1 MRQDLRER
9 ALFFRS
15 FLAHPRQVGA
25 VLPTS
30 RRTVRDMLGLADLA
44 RANLV
49 VELGPGTGVY
59 TAAILDRLREHAQV
73 VALEIDPA
81 LASSLAGRL
90 IDPRLR
96 VVHDSAENLEAYLE
110 GRRADVVVS
119 ALPFT
124 SLPPGLRR
132 TILERA
138 AQALAPSGVMLIIQY
153 SPMLTRELHRVFG
166 GVRRRL
172 SLLNVP
178 PAFLF
183 ACERPLVPGLRDAT
197 ATR

>member
-1 MRQDLRER
+1 MRHQLRER

-15 FLAHPRQVGA
+15 FLAHPRRIGA

-30 RRTVRDMLGLADLA
+30 QRAVRDMLELADLG
-44 RANLV
+44 RAEVV

-59 TAAILDRLREHAQV
+59 TAAILARLREDARLL
-73 VALEIDPA
+73 ALEIDPV
-81 LASSLAGRL
+81 LASSLAARL
-90 IDPRLR
+90 VDPRLR
-96 VVHDSAENLEAYLE
+96 VVHDSAENLDTHLE

-124 SLPPGLRR
+124 ALPTELRR
-132 TILERA
+132 IILDRA
-138 AQALAPSGVMLIIQY
+138 SQALAPGGIMLVIQY
-153 SPMLTRELHRVFG
+153 SPLLARELHRVFG
-166 GVRRRL
+166 TVRRRL

-183 ACERPLVPGLRDAT
+183 ACERPLVPGFPDA
-197 ATR
+197 AARR